1 MAAGLN
7 FSSAMLSSM
16 ASGIKRTEVQ
26 GLPKGW
32 IREEVPRFNPSQVWN
47 YMKGLHSQAHYDM
60 YPCFSSATA
69 SPVSRLPSQ
78 AVIPVALTSCT
89 TVPEDTALR
98 PKQRCP
104 SYSATNTT

>member
-32 IREEVPRFNPSQVWN
+32 IREEVPRFNPSQVWD
-47 YMKGLHSQAHYDM
+47 YMKYLLSQAQTDIHMFY
-60 YPCFSSATA
+60 
-69 SPVSRLPSQ
+69 L
-78 AVIPVALTSCT
+78 
-89 TVPEDTALR
+89 
-98 PKQRCP
+98 
-104 SYSATNTT
+104 

>member
-32 IREEVPRFNPSQVWN
+32 IREEVPRFNPSQVWD
-47 YMKGLHSQAHYDM
+47 YMKCLLSQAQTDIHMFY
-60 YPCFSSATA
+60 
-69 SPVSRLPSQ
+69 L
-78 AVIPVALTSCT
+78 
-89 TVPEDTALR
+89 
-98 PKQRCP
+98 
-104 SYSATNTT
+104 